1 MFDRRRPP
9 VGAQP
14 GAMAAVPEEPKPRLI
29 LMDYAADEIVE
40 KELASPEE
48 VLPYLDEHSI
58 TWLHVQG
65 LGDESV
71 IRRLGDLF
79 HIDPLALADVVN
91 TPQRPKAEIA
101 EAQAFIVIHGVI
113 VPEEEQERVRPHQLS
128 LFLGK
133 NYVLT
138 FQQGSVDALEPVRR
152 RLRSPACPVR
162 HCGTDYLMYSIMDTV
177 IDAYFPLLERLGEV
191 MEAVEEEAV
200 GDPRP
205 PIMQRI
211 YALRRAILTMRR
223 SVWPQRQ
230 VVSELIRDGAP
241 LVSEEVAH
249 LLRDSEDHL
258 IEIIEVLDTYQ
269 DITSELMNAYL
280 SSVANRTN
288 EIMKVL
294 TIIATIFIPLTF
306 IVGVYGMNFQT
317 EPPPSR
323 VLPWNMP
330 ELYSPYG
337 YLGVWAVMVAIS
349 LFMLWRFW
357 KLGWLGGG
365 HKRHP

>member
-1 MFDRRRPP
+1 M
-9 VGAQP
+9 
-14 GAMAAVPEEPKPRLI
+14 
-29 LMDYAADEIVE
+29 
-40 KELASPEE
+40 ELASPDD

-65 LGDESV
+65 LGDEAV
-71 IRRLGDLF
+71 IRRLGDIF
-79 HIDPLALADVVN
+79 KIDPLALADVVN

-101 EAQAFIVIHGVI
+101 EGQAFIVVHGVLI
-113 VPEEEQERVRPHQLS
+113 PEEEQEHVRPHQLS

-138 FQQGSVDALEPVRR
+138 FQQGSQEVLEPVRR
-152 RLRSPACPVR
+152 RLRSPSCPVR
-162 HCGTDYLMYSIMDTV
+162 HCGSDYLMYSILDTV
-177 IDAYFPLLERLGEV
+177 IDAYFPLLEHLGEL
-191 MEAVEEEAV
+191 MEEVEEEAI
-200 GDPRP
+200 GDPKP

-230 VVSELIRDGAP
+230 VVAELIRDGAP
-241 LVSEEVAH
+241 LISEAVGH

-306 IVGVYGMNFQT
+306 IVGIFGMNFQQ
-317 EPPPSR
+317 EPPPVR
-323 VLPWNMP
+323 LLPWNMP

-337 YLGVWAVMVAIS
+337 YVGVWAVMLAIS

-365 HKRHP
+365 RKEK